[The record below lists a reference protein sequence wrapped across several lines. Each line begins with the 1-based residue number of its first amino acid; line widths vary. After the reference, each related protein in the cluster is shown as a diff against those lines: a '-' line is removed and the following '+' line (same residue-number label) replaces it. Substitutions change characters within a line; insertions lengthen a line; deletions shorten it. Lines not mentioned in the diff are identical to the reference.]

1 MANDKSGQQSVPSHL
16 QPDLTEFFGYS
27 DSHFV
32 INGYRRLFGR
42 DPEESA
48 LRGCLLFLL
57 GNPAEGRLRLL
68 ESWVRSAE
76 AIQRGVS
83 VRNLDRHLSGVARAR
98 AVSPDGGTGPE
109 VPAVEPQRHSYSLTE
124 FLVFSDEAFVRHA
137 YRALLKR
144 EPDGEGAG
152 LFLRHLKSGD
162 LSKEEIVAEILGSAE
177 GRQAGVQIEGA
188 ERHKRLRRLFS
199 IRFLGPVL
207 HLLAVMANLLN
218 VERSIRTL
226 DRRIES
232 LRSELDRFLRGKEI
246 QLEGLRLDLKGSIR
260 RLEYQDASLAETHSL
275 LLGHTE
281 RMSLQEAS
289 AEALRTWVSEL
300 GSCKAE
306 KSEVPT
312 KEEFQTL
319 RHEAVRHQQLDDLTF
334 KVGETAAALED
345 NLDRKIS
352 HAELDAGLLPMA
364 RREELKFGLADL
376 EGRKADRV
384 ELNALAQ
391 TKADAVRVDDLDAR
405 KTDRTELATGL
416 AEKADL
422 QGLTDLDRRKVDRE
436 ELQAVAAGK
445 ADRVELALLAESK
458 ANVTWVNDIEARK
471 TDRAEVET
479 LMAGKADHEELRALA
494 EAKADATWVTDL
506 ETRKSDRSEIHALAH
521 GKLDAAEFE
530 SGRQQWIRKLQ
541 HHTESIV
548 DLERRLTLLIEEA
561 RKRMPEPLDQRQLQT
576 FVEQERDA
584 IAALYVAFED
594 IFRGTRED
602 IKSRQTVYLDYLQ
615 KADLKR
621 AKTPIIDLGCGR
633 GEWLELLQENGFLAL
648 GVDVNEVMLDRCR
661 QLNLTV
667 VQGDAVEYLTS
678 LKGASVGAI
687 SGFHIAEHLPNHK
700 LIRLMDEAFRVL
712 RRGGMLILE
721 TPNPANLVV
730 GSCNFYLDPTHIHPI
745 PAPLLRFLAE
755 ARGFLGVQIMPL
767 HPMPVTMHLA
777 ESQNSLQLN
786 QLLYGPQDYGLICK
800 KV

>member
-1 MANDKSGQQSVPSHL
+1 LATGLAEKADL
-16 QPDLTEFFGYS
+16 QGLT
-27 DSHFV
+27 D
-32 INGYRRLFGR
+32 
-42 DPEESA
+42 
-48 LRGCLLFLL
+48 
-57 GNPAEGRLRLL
+57 
-68 ESWVRSAE
+68 
-76 AIQRGVS
+76 
-83 VRNLDRHLSGVARAR
+83 
-98 AVSPDGGTGPE
+98 
-109 VPAVEPQRHSYSLTE
+109 
-124 FLVFSDEAFVRHA
+124 
-137 YRALLKR
+137 
-144 EPDGEGAG
+144 
-152 LFLRHLKSGD
+152 
-162 LSKEEIVAEILGSAE
+162 
-177 GRQAGVQIEGA
+177 
-188 ERHKRLRRLFS
+188 
-199 IRFLGPVL
+199 
-207 HLLAVMANLLN
+207 
-218 VERSIRTL
+218 L
-226 DRRIES
+226 DRR
-232 LRSELDRFLRGKEI
+232 
-246 QLEGLRLDLKGSIR
+246 
-260 RLEYQDASLAETHSL
+260 
-275 LLGHTE
+275 
-281 RMSLQEAS
+281 
-289 AEALRTWVSEL
+289 
-300 GSCKAE
+300 
-306 KSEVPT
+306 
-312 KEEFQTL
+312 
-319 RHEAVRHQQLDDLTF
+319 
-334 KVGETAAALED
+334 KVD
-345 NLDRKIS
+345 
-352 HAELDAGLLPMA
+352 
-364 RREELKFGLADL
+364 REELQAVAAG
-376 EGRKADRV
+376 KADRV